1 MAHPLATGA
10 AFAILCAA
18 ITPGSIVSGCSAK
31 PALPGG
37 STVDPASGASGAEHD
52 RAREGMVRNQIEARG
67 IRDPRVLAA
76 MRRVP
81 RHLFVPEE
89 VRPAAYEDHPLPIG
103 HEQTISQPFIVAWMS
118 EALQV
123 TPRSRVLEIGTGSGY
138 QAAVL
143 AQIVA
148 EVYTIEIVAP
158 LAESARRTFETLGYT
173 NVHTKHGDGYVGWP
187 EHAPFD
193 AIIVTAAAEQ
203 VPQPLIEQL
212 RVGGRLVVP
221 VGGRSGVQRLTVIT
235 KGPNGVT
242 RDERMPVR
250 FVPLVRP

>member
-1 MAHPLATGA
+1 MRVCSRPCGA
-10 AFAILCAA
+10 C
-18 ITPGSIVSGCSAK
+18 PGTSSC
-31 PALPGG
+31 
-37 STVDPASGASGAEHD
+37 
-52 RAREGMVRNQIEARG
+52 
-67 IRDPRVLAA
+67 
-76 MRRVP
+76 
-81 RHLFVPEE
+81 PEE
-89 VRPAAYEDHPLPIG
+89 LRPAAYEDHPLPIG

-173 NVHTKHGDGYVGWP
+173 NVHAKHGDGYVGWP

-193 AIIVTAAAEQ
+193 AVIVTAAPEQ
-203 VPQPLIEQL
+203 VPQPLIDQL

-221 VGGRSGVQRLTVIT
+221 VGGRGVQQMTVIT
-235 KGPNGVT
+235 KGTERRDEGRAHARAVRPARSPVT
-242 RDERMPVR
+242 RCCHP
-250 FVPLVRP
+250 PSC